1 MSHRRST
8 PAKLLLALLAMV
20 LVASACGSRLP
31 DETLEAID
39 ANITGGGSGGGGG
52 SQLAAGGSGDATSG
66 DAATSDGTTADAGTG
81 DAGPATSDGATAQPG
96 AATQPGATGGQTQAA
111 SGGACPPGNGSGPGI
126 SPKEIKVASIVT
138 DSGPLP
144 GATEGSYRGAAAY
157 FAMVNSQGGVCGR
170 KLTIVKGDDGLDPA
184 RARGEFLRL
193 EPQIAGFVSNY
204 AVADSGFID
213 LIDKTKVPYAG
224 LTIDPSGRKL
234 PSVFPKR
241 ADDKIGTGP
250 YVWLAKQFPNV
261 KKAAILYAD
270 VGGVGTN
277 IDGTAKA
284 LQKAGF
290 ELVQPPTAVGVADPD
305 YTGQVRNLQDKG
317 AELVY
322 LFAFEVNMHVRFNRN
337 MRQQN
342 FEPKVKLA
350 NIAFNDRFS
359 QLLKTEG
366 DGWINYNAYLPFLDP
381 GEKAKSK
388 VVNDFLTWNQRL
400 FPGQQMDLFN
410 VAGWGHAAY
419 FVEALRT
426 LGGNVTRDTL
436 LKALNEVPKYNDGG
450 LGVDIDPRTG
460 DSANCFTMAK
470 HEGGAWKRM
479 HPADGFEC
487 NFGETFKF
495 K

>member
-1 MSHRRST
+1 MRFRLVSLCAVAALVST
-8 PAKLLLALLAMV
+8 
-20 LVASACGSRLP
+20 ACGSRLP
-31 DETLEAID
+31 DEVLKSID
-39 ANITGGGSGGGGG
+39 ARN
-52 SQLAAGGSGDATSG
+52 AGAS
-66 DAATSDGTTADAGTG
+66 TAVQ
-81 DAGPATSDGATAQPG
+81 GALN
-96 AATQPGATGGQTQAA
+96 GATGAQQQSAGGTAGTNVA
-111 SGGACPPGNGSGPGI
+111 SGQLSNAPGSKNPSAPAAAAVKPGSKCEQARSAAPGVTDD
-126 SPKEIKVASIVT
+126 EIRVASIVT

-144 GATEGSYRGAAAY
+144 GATEGSFRGAASY
-157 FAMVNSQGGVCGR
+157 FALVNAQGGVCGR
-170 KLTIVKGDDGLDPA
+170 KITLVKGVDGLDPA
-184 RARGEFLRL
+184 KGRGEFLRL
-193 EPQIAGFVSNY
+193 EPDVFAFTGSFS
-204 AVADSGFID
+204 VADSGYID
-213 LIDKTKVPYAG
+213 LIAKTRVPYAA
-224 LTIDPSGRKL
+224 LTIDPSGRRL
-234 PSVFPKR
+234 PTVYPKR
-241 ADDKIGTGP
+241 ADDKIATGP

-290 ELVQPPTAVGVADPD
+290 ELVQPPTPVGVADPD

-342 FEPKVKLA
+342 YEPKVKLA

-359 QLLKTEG
+359 QLLKSEG

-436 LKALNEVPKYNDGG
+436 NKALNAVPKYNDGG

-460 DSANCFTMAK
+460 EAANCFTMAK
-470 HEGGAWKRM
+470 HEGGAWKRL
-479 HPADGFEC
+479 HPASGFEC